1 MTALFLYTE
10 IMIRILFLLV
20 TLMSF
25 SAKADMDVVCILGN
39 YGFDDHDTIIED
51 CRRNNIVDISFNNPL
66 TLHTFILSYC
76 RFDRN
81 VVVTDDNPDREFNK
95 HLSCVLYSRE
105 GRIIHTMDK

>member
-1 MTALFLYTE
+1 
-10 IMIRILFLLV
+10 
-20 TLMSF
+20 MSF
-25 SAKADMDVVCILGN
+25 SAKADMDVVCMLGD

-81 VVVTDDNPDREFNK
+81 VVVTDDILDRGGAKK

-105 GRIIHTMDK
+105 GRIIHTMDN

>member
-1 MTALFLYTE
+1 MK
-10 IMIRILFLLV
+10 RILFLIV
-20 TLMSF
+20 CLMSF
-25 SAKADMDVVCILGN
+25 SAKADMDVVCMLGD

-81 VVVTDDNPDREFNK
+81 VVVTDDIPDKGGAYK

-105 GRIIHTMDK
+105 GRIIHTMDN

>member
-1 MTALFLYTE
+1 
-10 IMIRILFLLV
+10 
-20 TLMSF
+20 MSF
-25 SAKADMDVVCILGN
+25 SAKADMDVVCMLGD

-81 VVVTDDNPDREFNK
+81 VVVTDDILDAGGANK

-105 GRIIHTMDK
+105 GRIIHTMDN